1 MKHLRP
7 RSARVALFFLVALMV
22 ASCGLPRSGP
32 RKAEIFS
39 GSVEQ
44 EGNAYIVTV
53 DQRVAREASKQPALG
68 FTDGFLSAGVVGSDI
83 IRPGDVLGLTI
94 WENVDDGL
102 LAQAGASATDLTEV
116 QVDGDGFIFVPYAGR
131 MKASGNTPEG
141 LRRVITGKLESQTP
155 DPQVLVRRLAGDGST
170 VTVVGG
176 VSQQGV
182 FPIERP
188 TRTLSAMLAQAG
200 GVAIPTEVALITLLR
215 GGHRSTVWFEDLF
228 THPEFDVALRGNDR
242 ILVEQDS
249 RAFTVLGA
257 TGGQARVEFE
267 TQMLSAIEA
276 LAQVGGL
283 STNIAD
289 PTGIFI
295 FRDEPENIAQNVLG
309 RNDINGTQR
318 LAYILDLTRPTG
330 VFDARDFSIRDGD
343 TIYVTEAPFVTWNK
357 TISALTGSLQSAN
370 ALTAATGTQ

>member
-1 MKHLRP
+1 
-7 RSARVALFFLVALMV
+7 MV